1 MKRFFIITISII
13 LGLLVS
19 SCIKKPFENP
29 VENLPPETYCFIAH
43 VDTVDT
49 VPAKVTLYWM
59 GNDPDGEVVGFYYAI
74 DGKDTTFTTRT
85 SETFTFNV
93 PSGDTFASHTFE
105 VWAVDNEGMQD
116 PTPAKVTIPVRNTPP
131 VAFFILDKLPPDT
144 TLPVA
149 TFYFGA
155 TDIDGDQSIVGFL
168 YRLDYEPDTVM
179 HFVTVDSASVFLTNL
194 HEGERTIYLWA
205 IDESYALSDTA
216 SHTWFVKPK
225 VGDILLIDDAND
237 PQADLFYLNF
247 LEGYYSGNYTVYRVE
262 NGLPYSSLDVD
273 YMINGLGFNLI
284 IWYTADQSE
293 HFSPTLPS
301 FTRYIDNGKKLILI
315 SPQVL
320 DVLLN
325 PAFTPSPFAK
335 NYLGVDSVIAWNKLL
350 LRNEKLYPAETGYDT
365 LSCGLP
371 IISRFD
377 GFSPNSNSKILY
389 TLPTISSRWSGNP
402 PVIIAYPSSTPKVIF
417 SSIQYHALNGLGN
430 AYDVLNRII
439 REELDYAENR

>member
-1 MKRFFIITISII
+1 MKRLYALIFSIF
-13 LGLLVS
+13 LGLLMP
-19 SCIKKPFENP
+19 SCIKKPVDNL

-59 GNDPDGEVVGFYYAI
+59 GNDPDGEVSGFYYAI
-74 DGKDTTFTTRT
+74 DGADTTFTTKT
-85 SETFTFNV
+85 CDTFTFNV

-105 VWAVDNEGMQD
+105 VWAIDNEGMQD

-131 VAFFILDKLPPDT
+131 VAFFIEDKLPPDT

-155 TDIDGDQSIVGFL
+155 TDIDGDWSIVGFL

-179 HFVTVDSASVFLTNL
+179 HFVGIDSASVFLTDL
-194 HEGERTIYLWA
+194 PEGERTIYLCA
-205 IDESYALSDTA
+205 VDESYALSDTV
-216 SHTWFVKPK
+216 SHTWYVKPK

-237 PQADLFYLNF
+237 SQADLFYFNF
-247 LEGYYSGNYTVYRVE
+247 LEGYYPGGYTVYRVE

-273 YMINGLGFNLI
+273 YMINGLGFKLI

-293 HFSPTLPS
+293 HFSAALPS
-301 FTRYIDNGKKLILI
+301 FTRYIDNGNKLILI
-315 SPQVL
+315 SPQIL

-335 NYLGVDSVIAWNKLL
+335 DYLGVDSVTAWNKLL
-350 LRNEKLYPAETGYDT
+350 LRNEKLYPMESGYDT
-365 LSCGLP
+365 LSCGFP

-377 GFSPNSNSKILY
+377 GFSADSNSKVLY

-402 PVIIAYPSSTPKVIF
+402 SVIIACPSSTPKVVF
-417 SSIQYHALNGLGN
+417 SSIQFHSLNGLEN
-430 AYDVLNRII
+430 AYDVLFEMITD
-439 REELDYAENR
+439 ELGYTK